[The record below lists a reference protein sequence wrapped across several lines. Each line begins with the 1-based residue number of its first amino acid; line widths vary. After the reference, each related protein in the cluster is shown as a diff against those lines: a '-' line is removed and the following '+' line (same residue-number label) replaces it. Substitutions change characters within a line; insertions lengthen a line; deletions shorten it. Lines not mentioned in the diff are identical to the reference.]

1 MLKIDNLVTRF
12 GSVVA
17 IDGVSMQAQES
28 KITTVIGANGAGKS
42 TLLRTISGLEHPSS
56 GSITWK
62 GQSILGKRPEDI
74 VRLGIAHVPEGHA
87 VISELSV
94 EENITMGSLFRRRKF
109 KSDITTAID
118 EMYVLFPRLKERRKQ
133 LAGTLSGGERQMLA
147 ISRAL
152 VSRPQ
157 LLLLDE
163 PSLGL
168 APLVVEQIIDSVNIL
183 CRSTGLSVLLVEQN
197 ANTALGVADHGVLL
211 ALGKLWQIALQQS
224 SKLMQNYALHIWG
237 IDEYFLSSPIFRHI
251 SWSDLRT
258 RCARSRHCLARCR
271 HCELCPNG
279 SGDV

>member
-1 MLKIDNLVTRF
+1 MLEVKDLVTSF

-17 IDGVSMQAQES
+17 LDGISFTAHES

-42 TLLRTISGLEHPSS
+42 TLLRTISGLEHPST
-56 GSITWK
+56 GSITWRSK
-62 GQSILGKRPEDI
+62 SLIGMRPEDI
-74 VRLGIAHVPEGHA
+74 VRAGIAHVPEGHA

-94 EENITMGSLFRRRKF
+94 EENMSMGSLFRRRKF
-109 KSDITTAID
+109 KSDVAAAQD
-118 EMYVLFPRLKERRKQ
+118 EMYELFPRLQERRKQ

-168 APLVVEQIIDSVNIL
+168 APLVVEQIIDSINIL
-183 CRSTGLSVLLVEQN
+183 CRSTGLTVLLVEQN

-211 ALGKLWQIALQQS
+211 SLGKVVADRPAAELKADA
-224 SKLMQNYALHIWG
+224 N
-237 IDEYFLSSPIFRHI
+237 
-251 SWSDLRT
+251 LR
-258 RCARSRHCLARCR
+258 AAYL
-271 HCELCPNG
+271 G
-279 SGDV
+279 Y